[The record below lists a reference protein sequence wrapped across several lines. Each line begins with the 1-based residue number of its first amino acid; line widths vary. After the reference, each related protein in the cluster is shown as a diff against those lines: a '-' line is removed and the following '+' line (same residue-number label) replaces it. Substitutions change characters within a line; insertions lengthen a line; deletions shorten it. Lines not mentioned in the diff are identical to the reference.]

1 VGAER
6 LITRTAARARAE
18 AIAPG
23 EAETARRA
31 FVAAAKADG
40 VNVNDEMADYATL
53 LSCAY
58 PALAHALLSR
68 PDDAVF
74 LLKSG
79 TKTARDGRSYRR
91 LLLPQITRWT
101 DEAEVGRALRRF
113 VTREKLRIATRELGN
128 MPNAGLEVTAREMSD
143 LADVAID
150 VALQHAQAVVEER
163 FGTPLCA
170 AGKRCPFAVIG
181 MGKLG
186 GRELNVGSDVDLLLI
201 YETDDGT
208 VERDGAPTEQTLHE
222 HFVRVA
228 QRMTALLETPTE
240 DGLAFRVD
248 LRLRPEG
255 SRGPLVNALAAA
267 EHYYE
272 SWGRTWERAALV
284 RARPSA
290 GDLAFGARALAAL
303 EPFVWRRRVDPK
315 IAAEMA
321 NLLKR
326 GRTEIA
332 RGPGAEPERDLKLGE
347 GGIREAEF
355 FVQSLQLVWG
365 GLSPS
370 LRTSNTMAALRR
382 LRARGLVSEREG
394 REVGDAYVLFRR
406 VEHRVQFATMQQTH
420 SLPRGELLERIA
432 RSLDYAGGAAL
443 EEALDAHRQQ
453 VSDSFA
459 SLLADAPPLTLDP
472 ALEAALDARD
482 DAALAQILGPLFAG
496 AWSAELSRHV
506 LALAARPDDPLGAA
520 TRDRV
525 PTLAPLLLEALAT
538 AADPEQAARYTA
550 TFFRRLRSSSGYA
563 RALADDP
570 RAARRLANMFGAS
583 AFLATSVLARPELA
597 DRLLFGSGAPSVASA
612 RAALDEELAASVSA
626 SATDDAV
633 DRADQLAG
641 GLRRAKGRVTLE
653 VGLADLSG
661 EVSTRQAMDI
671 LSELADGTLARAL
684 DFAVAERGGRVKLA
698 VIAMGALGG
707 RAIGY
712 GSDLDIFFV
721 YEGEPED
728 EAGAVDDDLEVL
740 AIRTAQ
746 RVLRLVGAPHGDGP
760 GYDLDTR
767 LRPSGNQ
774 GLLVVSRD
782 AFARYHIGQVAGA
795 TPDSGR
801 HADPWERQALV
812 KARFVAGD
820 RALGE
825 KVIAIAERAAYDA
838 QSYGAPDAEKLH
850 RLRLRMER
858 EIGRERHGS
867 GRDRYDLKV
876 GLGGIVDVEFAVQF
890 LQMRHGADL
899 RLRTGDTERALDALE
914 AGGYLEPPLAATL
927 RDGYRFLRQLEQRL
941 RIVHG
946 ASVHLLEEGAP
957 GMEELARRIGMRAT
971 ARASAAEE
979 LLDRYRVTTR
989 DVRAAYA
996 TALELR
1002 VTS

>member
-1 VGAER
+1 M
-6 LITRTAARARAE
+6 ITRTAARARAE
-18 AIAPG
+18 VIAPG
-23 EAETARRA
+23 QAETVRRTFVGAARTG
-31 FVAAAKADG
+31 G
-40 VNVNDEMADYATL
+40 VTVSDEMIDQATL

-58 PALAHALLSR
+58 PALAHALVMR

-74 LLKSG
+74 LAKSG
-79 TKTARDGRSYRR
+79 TKTARDARTYRR
-91 LLLPQITRWT
+91 LLHPQIASWT
-101 DEAEVGRALRRF
+101 DEALVGRVLRRF
-113 VTREKLRIATRELGN
+113 VTREKLRIAARELGN
-128 MPNAGLEVTAREMSD
+128 MAHAGLEVTAREMSD
-143 LADVAID
+143 LADVAIE
-150 VALQHAQAVVEER
+150 VALGHAQAVAVER
-163 FGTPLCA
+163 FGTPRMA
-170 AGKRCPFAVIG
+170 SGERCPFVVIG

-186 GRELNVGSDVDLLLI
+186 GRELNVGSDIDLLLL

-208 VERDGAPTEQTLHE
+208 VDRDGVPTEQTLHE

-228 QRMTALLETPTE
+228 QRMTTLLETSTE
-240 DGLAFRVD
+240 DGLTFRVD

-303 EPFVWRRRVDPK
+303 EPFVWRRRVDPN

-365 GLSPS
+365 GLTPS
-370 LRTSNTMAALRR
+370 LRPSNTMAALRR

-420 SLPRGELLERIA
+420 TLPRGELLERIA
-432 RSLDYAGGAAL
+432 RSLDYENGAAL
-443 EEALDAHRQQ
+443 EEALTAHRAQ
-453 VSDSFA
+453 VTSRFA
-459 SLLADAPPLTLDP
+459 SLLVEEPPPTLDP
-472 ALEAALDARD
+472 ALDAALDARD
-482 DAALAQILGPLFAG
+482 EAALAELLGPLFAD
-496 AWSAELSRHV
+496 AWSVELSRHV
-506 LALAARPDDPLGAA
+506 LALAARPDDPLGSA

-525 PTLAPLLLEALAT
+525 PVLAPLLLEALAT

-550 TFFRRLRSSSGYA
+550 SFFRRLRSSSGYA
-563 RALADDP
+563 KALADDP

-597 DRLLFGSGAPSVASA
+597 DSLLFGSGAPSVASA
-612 RAALDEELAASVSA
+612 RAAIEEELATPISNRESSRESA
-626 SATDDAV
+626 PPPDDS
-633 DRADQLAG
+633 DRADRLVGA
-641 GLRRAKGRVTLE
+641 LRRAKGRVTLE

-661 EVSTRQAMDI
+661 EVSTRAAMDI
-671 LSELADGTLARAL
+671 LSELADATLARAL
-684 DFAVAERGGRVKLA
+684 DFAIAERGGKTRLA

-721 YEGEPED
+721 YEGDGDD
-728 EAGAVDDDLEVL
+728 ELETR
-740 AIRTAQ
+740 AIRIAQ

-782 AFARYHIGQVAGA
+782 AFARYHIGQAVGA

-801 HADPWERQALV
+801 HADPWERQALI

-820 RALGE
+820 AELGE
-825 KVIAIAERAAYDA
+825 KIIAIAARAAHD
-838 QSYGAPDAEKLH
+838 QGAVGAEKLH

-858 EIGRERHGS
+858 EIGRERRGTE
-867 GRDRYDLKV
+867 RDRYDLKV
-876 GLGGIVDVEFAVQF
+876 GLGGLVDVEFAVQF
-890 LQMRHGADL
+890 LQMRHGADP
-899 RLRTGDTERALDALE
+899 RVRISDTERALDALE

-927 RDGYRFLRQLEQRL
+927 REGYRFLRQLEQRL

-989 DVRAAYA
+989 DVRVAYA
-996 TALELR
+996 TVLD
-1002 VTS
+1002 VPV

>member
-1 VGAER
+1 M
-6 LITRTAARARAE
+6 ITRTAARVRAE
-18 AIAPG
+18 QIAPG
-23 EAETARRA
+23 QAEAARRA
-31 FVAAAKADG
+31 LVAAARARA
-40 VNVNDEMADYATL
+40 VTVSDEMVDQATL

-58 PALAHALLSR
+58 PALAHALLTR
-68 PDDAVF
+68 PDDVVF
-74 LLKSG
+74 LAKSG
-79 TKTARDGRSYRR
+79 TKTRRDARTYRR
-91 LLLPQITRWT
+91 LLLPQITAWN
-101 DEAEVGRALRRF
+101 DETEVGRALRRF
-113 VTREKLRIATRELGN
+113 VGREKLRIAARELSN
-128 MPNAGLEVTAREMSD
+128 TPSAGLEATAREMSD
-143 LADVAID
+143 LADVAIE
-150 VALQHAQAVVEER
+150 VALTHAQAVVEER
-163 FGTPLCA
+163 FGTPRTVT
-170 AGKRCPFAVIG
+170 GERCPFVVIG

-186 GRELNVGSDVDLLLI
+186 GRELNVGSDVDLLLL
-201 YETDDGT
+201 YETDEGA
-208 VERDGAPTEQTLHE
+208 VARDGASTDQSLHE

-228 QRMTALLETPTE
+228 QRMTALLETSTE

-272 SWGRTWERAALV
+272 TWGRTWERAALV
-284 RARPSA
+284 RARPCA

-321 NLLKR
+321 NLLVR

-365 GLSPS
+365 GLSAS
-370 LRTSNTMAALRR
+370 LRPANTMYALWR

-406 VEHRVQFATMQQTH
+406 VEHRVQFATLQQTH

-432 RSLDYAGGAAL
+432 RSLDYENGAAL
-443 EEALDAHRQQ
+443 EADLDSLRQQ
-453 VSDSFA
+453 VHGRFL
-459 SLLADAPPLTLDP
+459 SLLDETPPPALDP
-472 ALEAALDARD
+472 ALEAALDSRD
-482 DAALAQILGPLFAG
+482 DVALGAILGPLFAG
-496 AWSAELSRHV
+496 AWSGELSRHV

-525 PTLAPLLLEALAT
+525 PVLGPLLLEALAT

-550 TFFRRLRSSSGYA
+550 SFFRRLRSNSGYA
-563 RALADDP
+563 KALADDP
-570 RAARRLANMFGAS
+570 RAARRLAGLFGAS

-597 DRLLFGSGAPSVASA
+597 DRLLFGSGAPSLDSA
-612 RAALDEELAASVSA
+612 RVALAEELAASGPS
-626 SATDDAV
+626 DGDGEV
-633 DRADQLAG
+633 DPADRLVG

-661 EVSTRQAMDI
+661 EITTRTAMAI
-671 LSELADGTLARAL
+671 LSELADATLESAL
-684 DFAVAERGGRVKLA
+684 QLAVAEKGKDTRLA

-721 YEGEPED
+721 FEGASD
-728 EAGAVDDDLEVL
+728 ADGDAGDDVEAL

-782 AFARYHIGQVAGA
+782 AFVRYHLGQAA
-795 TPDSGR
+795 NAAPDSGR
-801 HADPWERQALV
+801 RADPWERQALV

-820 RALGE
+820 RELGA
-825 KVIAIAERAAYDA
+825 KVIATAGYAAYE
-838 QSYGAPDAEKLH
+838 QGAPDAEKLH

-858 EIGRERHGS
+858 EIGRERHGTD
-867 GRDRYDLKV
+867 RDRYDLKV

-899 RLRTGDTERALDALE
+899 RVRSTDTEVALNALE
-914 AGGYLEPPLAATL
+914 ACGYVEPAIAATL
-927 RDGYRFLRQLEQRL
+927 RDGYRFLRVLEQRL

-946 ASVHLLEEGAP
+946 VNVHLLEEGAP
-957 GMEELARRIGMRAT
+957 GTEELARRIGMRAT

-996 TALELR
+996 SVLELPVTP